1 MSSGWNREHVWPR
14 SIGWF
19 QYSGAGSDL
28 HHIRPCN
35 SSVNS
40 SRGNKKFG
48 ESSGYYNPI
57 NINGSGKDYRGDSAR
72 IIFYMMVRYTEA
84 DSYSFTS
91 IAESLELLLK
101 WNELDPVDDLER
113 ARNEAVYKIQG
124 NRNPFIDNEGYAEAI
139 WG

>member
-1 MSSGWNREHVWPR
+1 M
-14 SIGWF
+14 
-19 QYSGAGSDL
+19 

-48 ESSGYYNPI
+48 SETNTEYYLPYNV
-57 NINGSGKDYRGDSAR
+57 NGSGKDYRGDAAR

-84 DSYSFTS
+84 DSYGF
-91 IAESLELLLK
+91 IAVAESKELLLE

-124 NRNPFIDNEGYAEAI
+124 NRNPFIDNEYYAEAI